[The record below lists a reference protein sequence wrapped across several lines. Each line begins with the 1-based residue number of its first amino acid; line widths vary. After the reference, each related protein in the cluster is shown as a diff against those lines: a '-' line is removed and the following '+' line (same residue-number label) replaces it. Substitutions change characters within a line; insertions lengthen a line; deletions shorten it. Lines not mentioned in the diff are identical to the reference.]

1 MRLSAAIPAAKG
13 VAHRGT
19 ARHRPVVEWAGQSTN
34 NPTGDPRG
42 PTYGSEGGGLES
54 FRARQFRVGIWQ
66 LPGW

>member
-1 MRLSAAIPAAKG
+1 MRLSAAIPAAIG
-13 VAHRGT
+13 VAHG
-19 ARHRPVVEWAGQSTN
+19 AAAIHGPVVEWAGQRTIH
-34 NPTGDPRG
+34 PTGDPRG